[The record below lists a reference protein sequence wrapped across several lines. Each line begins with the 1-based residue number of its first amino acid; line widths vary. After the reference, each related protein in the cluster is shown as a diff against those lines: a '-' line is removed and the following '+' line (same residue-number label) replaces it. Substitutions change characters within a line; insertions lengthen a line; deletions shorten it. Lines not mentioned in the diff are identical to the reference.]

1 MLQRTTTFVTAAVTG
16 LLGIGAGHAEDYEI
30 SLSAA
35 GLDLEGVELVAL
47 DGAGLV
53 LQTYPVS
60 GAGSPRITA
69 PSASVVSCRSQAIW
83 CPRVPLVST
92 SDNPT
97 SSSHA
102 NRSVVRSIALPAYR
116 RSRFSLPLRL
126 PPGDAIAGE
135 RFLVEGWLGDPPD
148 TLQFV
153 EPATWDGRRLVWDG
167 PVGRT
172 SFRVTASGWAPTYL
186 PAVDAVSGANELEPR
201 SLARG
206 ASLSVTVYESATGF
220 PVAGVR
226 ATAWLAE
233 PAELAGLPATVRQVA
248 RAVSDDYGFV
258 QMAGLP
264 PATYTLRFDS
274 EGRPFSM
281 VDSVRLLADAETRLT
296 DVMLREFAEVLVYVA
311 PALHDGDPWEV
322 VLNGLDGQA
331 PERTAFA
338 DTTGATTFQGL
349 TTGWYMLDV
358 RDPDGG
364 VLYSE
369 QHEITASGV
378 LSVDL
383 DLITLLGRV
392 RVDGEGTQAEVEL
405 SRGAGDRL
413 SFTTDKDGRFSGRI
427 PRPTK
432 DIVQAVVET
441 ADGLRRGFV
450 KQPRVRNAVLR
461 LSLDLGGQTV
471 RGLVLDASTFEPLA
485 GIPVYA
491 ESLAASATVD
501 GDQEYTFSPFVES
514 QDDGSFAFDGLE
526 EGSYLVGA
534 EPDGFT
540 EAEAIADA
548 WPLKDNIPGDSRH
561 IRLYLE
567 PAEPLELLVRAGTL
581 PLAEAQ
587 VLVTARGR
595 SGVPGQGFGRT
606 DPAGRAMLAAP
617 RGGVGPA
624 SVVVTAPGLL
634 WSGCVDLP
642 PSGDRT
648 LQLDLPQGPTGTLA
662 LRNIGERERGA
673 SGATAIVTPH
683 GGILTFAEVT
693 SSSLDQLLSGP
704 VPDVVEV
711 GGLPSGRYATAVL
724 PVSWSYV
731 DACSGQPSLSGPWQV
746 LVPGG
751 RVELDFDFG
760 VEAGGS
766 LATFPPE
773 SDQ

>member
-1 MLQRTTTFVTAAVTG
+1 M
-16 LLGIGAGHAEDYEI
+16 
-30 SLSAA
+30 
-35 GLDLEGVELVAL
+35 
-47 DGAGLV
+47 
-53 LQTYPVS
+53 
-60 GAGSPRITA
+60 
-69 PSASVVSCRSQAIW
+69 
-83 CPRVPLVST
+83 ST
-92 SDNPT
+92 RDNLT

-102 NRSVVRSIALPAYR
+102 DRSVVRSIALPAYR

-126 PPGDAIAGE
+126 PPGDAIADE
-135 RFLVEGWLGDPPD
+135 RFLVEGWFGNPPD

-153 EPATWDGRRLVWDG
+153 EPASWDGRHLVWDG

-172 SFRVTASGWAPTYL
+172 SFRVTASGWAPSYL
-186 PAVDAVSGANELEPR
+186 PAVDAVSGVNELEPT

-206 ASLSVTVYESATGF
+206 ASLSVTAYESASGF

-226 ATAWLAE
+226 ATAWLVE
-233 PAELAGLPATVRQVA
+233 PAELAGEPATIRQVA

-264 PATYTLRFDS
+264 PATYVLRIDS
-274 EGRPFSM
+274 EGRPPTM

-296 DVMLREFAEVLVYVA
+296 DIILREFAEVLVYVT
-311 PALHDGDPWEV
+311 PALDDGSPWKV
-322 VLNGLDGQA
+322 VLRGLDGQA
-331 PERTAFA
+331 PKRTAFG

-358 RDPDGG
+358 RNHDGG

-369 QHEITASGV
+369 QHEVTASGV

-413 SFTTDKDGRFSGRI
+413 SFTTDEDGRFSGRI
-427 PRPTK
+427 SRPTK

-441 ADGLRRGFV
+441 TDGLRRGFV
-450 KQPRVRNAVLR
+450 KQPKVRNEVLR

-471 RGLVLDASTFEPLA
+471 RGLVLNASTLEPLA

-491 ESLAASATVD
+491 ESLAESAAVD
-501 GDQEYTFSPFVES
+501 GDQEYTFSPFAES

-540 EAEAIADA
+540 EAEAIAEA
-548 WPLKDNIPGDSRH
+548 WPLKDNVPGDSRH
-561 IRLYLE
+561 IRLSLE

-587 VLVTARGR
+587 VLVTARGS

-648 LQLDLPQGPTGTLA
+648 LRLDLPQGPTGTLA
-662 LRNIGERERGA
+662 LRNIGERERGPN
-673 SGATAIVTPH
+673 GATVIVTPH

-693 SSSLDQLLSGP
+693 SSNVDQLLSGP
-704 VPDVVEV
+704 LPDIVEV

-724 PVSWSYV
+724 PVPWSYL
-731 DACSGQPSLSGPWQV
+731 DGCSGQPALTGPWQV

-751 RVELDFDFG
+751 RVELEFDFG
-760 VEAGGS
+760 VETGGS
-766 LATFPPE
+766 LAVFPPE
-773 SDQ
+773 LGH